1 MFVKR
6 AKCADGLTLVEVM
19 VAVLIIAIVALGA
32 LSYGYH
38 GAGQIRHARE
48 YATAV
53 RIAYFLLEDWKA
65 SAGSALYAAATP
77 GVRNPLDLNVDGII
91 SFEYPREGEGI
102 YEVTVDPEGV
112 DPEGDVPLDNIP
124 LQIKLSRPSG
134 YQRLIP
140 LTVAVS
146 WNTGSIALT
155 TNARIDQAGD

>member
-1 MFVKR
+1 MSVKR
-6 AKCADGLTLVEVM
+6 TKCADGLTLVEVM
-19 VAVLIIAIVALGA
+19 FAVLIIAVVALGA

-65 SAGSALYAAATP
+65 SAGSVLYATAAP
-77 GVRNPLDLNVDGII
+77 GVRTPLKLNLGGIM
-91 SFEYPREGEGI
+91 SFEYPQEGEGI
-102 YEVTVDPEGV
+102 YEITV
-112 DPEGDVPLDNIP
+112 DNIP
-124 LQIKLSRPSG
+124 LEIKLSRPSG

-155 TNARIDQAGD
+155 TSARIDQGGD

>member
-1 MFVKR
+1 MSVKR
-6 AKCADGLTLVEVM
+6 AKCADGLTLIEVM
-19 VAVLIIAIVALGA
+19 FAVLIIAVVALGA

-77 GVRNPLDLNVDGII
+77 GVRNPLDLNVNGIM
-91 SFEYPREGEGI
+91 SFEYFRGDGI
-102 YEVTVDPEGV
+102 YKVTV
-112 DPEGDVPLDNIP
+112 DNIP
-124 LQIKLSRPSG
+124 LQIKLSRPFG

-146 WNTGSIALT
+146 WETGSIALT
-155 TNARIDQAGD
+155 TNARIDQGGD

>member
-1 MFVKR
+1 MSVKR

-19 VAVLIIAIVALGA
+19 FTVLIIAVVALGA

-65 SAGSALYAAATP
+65 SSGSALYAAATP
-77 GVRNPLDLNVDGII
+77 GVRNPLDLNVDGIMD
-91 SFEYPREGEGI
+91 FEYLSEEGI
-102 YEVTVDPEGV
+102 YEVTV
-112 DPEGDVPLDNIP
+112 DNIP
-124 LQIKLSRPSG
+124 LQIKLSRRSG

-140 LTVAVS
+140 LTVEVS
-146 WNTGSIALT
+146 WETGSIALT
-155 TNARIDQAGD
+155 TNACIDQGGD

>member
-1 MFVKR
+1 MSVKR
-6 AKCADGLTLVEVM
+6 TKCADGLTLVEVM
-19 VAVLIIAIVALGA
+19 FAVLIIAVVALGA

-48 YATAV
+48 YSTAV

-65 SAGSALYAAATP
+65 SAGSALYATAAS
-77 GVRNPLDLNVDGII
+77 GVRNPLDLNLGGIM
-91 SFEYPREGEGI
+91 SFEYPHEGEGI
-102 YEVTVDPEGV
+102 YEVTVD
-112 DPEGDVPLDNIP
+112 NIP
-124 LQIKLSRPSG
+124 LEITLFRPSG

-155 TNARIDQAGD
+155 TNARIDQGGD

>member
-1 MFVKR
+1 MSVKQ
-6 AKCADGLTLVEVM
+6 AKCADGLTLIEVM
-19 VAVLIIAIVALGA
+19 FTVLIIAVVVLGA

-65 SAGSALYAAATP
+65 SAGSALYAAAAP
-77 GVRNPLDLNVDGII
+77 GVRNPLDLNVNGII
-91 SFEYPREGEGI
+91 SFKYPPEGEGI
-102 YEVTVDPEGV
+102 YEVTV
-112 DPEGDVPLDNIP
+112 DNIP

>member
-1 MFVKR
+1 MSVKR
-6 AKCADGLTLVEVM
+6 AKCADGLTLIEVM
-19 VAVLIIAIVALGA
+19 FTVLIIALVALGA

-77 GVRNPLDLNVDGII
+77 GVRNPLDLNVDGIM
-91 SFEYPREGEGI
+91 SFEYPQEGDGI
-102 YEVTVDPEGV
+102 YEVTVDH
-112 DPEGDVPLDNIP
+112 IP

-155 TNARIDQAGD
+155 TNARIDQGGD

>member
-1 MFVKR
+1 MSVKR
-6 AKCADGLTLVEVM
+6 AKCADGLTLIEVM
-19 VAVLIIAIVALGA
+19 FAVLIIAVVALGA

-38 GAGQIRHARE
+38 GARQIRHARE

-77 GVRNPLDLNVDGII
+77 GVRNPLDLNVDGIM
-91 SFEYPREGEGI
+91 SFEYPRGGEGI
-102 YEVTVDPEGV
+102 YEITV
-112 DPEGDVPLDNIP
+112 DNIP

-140 LTVAVS
+140 LTATVS

-155 TNARIDQAGD
+155 TNARIDQGGD

>member
-1 MFVKR
+1 MSVKR
-6 AKCADGLTLVEVM
+6 AKYANGLTLVEVM
-19 VAVLIIAIVALGA
+19 FAVLIIAIVALGA

-48 YATAV
+48 YATPV

-77 GVRNPLDLNVDGII
+77 GVRNPLDLNVNGIM
-91 SFEYPREGEGI
+91 SFEYFRGDGI
-102 YEVTVDPEGV
+102 YKVTV
-112 DPEGDVPLDNIP
+112 DNIP
-124 LQIKLSRPSG
+124 LQIKLSRPFG

-146 WNTGSIALT
+146 WETVQMPVLIRGVT
-155 TNARIDQAGD
+155 KYERQRF

>member
-1 MFVKR
+1 MSVKR

-19 VAVLIIAIVALGA
+19 FAVLIIAVVALGA

-65 SAGSALYAAATP
+65 SAGSALYATAAP
-77 GVRNPLDLNVDGII
+77 GVRTPLDLNLGGIM
-91 SFEYPREGEGI
+91 SFEYPQEGEGI
-102 YEVTVDPEGV
+102 YEVTI
-112 DPEGDVPLDNIP
+112 DNIP
-124 LQIKLSRPSG
+124 LEIKLFRPSE

-155 TNARIDQAGD
+155 TNARIDQGGD

>member
-1 MFVKR
+1 MSVKR
-6 AKCADGLTLVEVM
+6 AKCADGLTLIEVM
-19 VAVLIIAIVALGA
+19 FAVLIIAVVALGA

-77 GVRNPLDLNVDGII
+77 GVRNPLDLNVDGIM
-91 SFEYPREGEGI
+91 SFEYPREGAGI
-102 YEVTVDPEGV
+102 YEVTV
-112 DPEGDVPLDNIP
+112 DNIP

-140 LTVAVS
+140 LTATVS
-146 WNTGSIALT
+146 WETGSIALT
-155 TNARIDQAGD
+155 TNARIDQGGD

>member
-1 MFVKR
+1 MSVKR
-6 AKCADGLTLVEVM
+6 TKCADGLTLVEVM
-19 VAVLIIAIVALGA
+19 LAVLIIAIVALGA

-48 YATAV
+48 YSTAV

-65 SAGSALYAAATP
+65 SAGSQLYASNSS
-77 GVRNPLDLNVDGII
+77 GVRTPEDLNVDGIM
-91 SFEYPREGEGI
+91 SFAYKGKGI
-102 YEVTVDPEGV
+102 YEVTVDPTGV

-155 TNARIDQAGD
+155 TNVRIDQGGD

>member
-1 MFVKR
+1 MSVKR
-6 AKCADGLTLVEVM
+6 AKCADGLTLIEVM
-19 VAVLIIAIVALGA
+19 FTVLIIAVVALGA

-65 SAGSALYAAATP
+65 SGGSALYTTAIS
-77 GVRNPLDLNVDGII
+77 GVRNPLGLNVDGIM
-91 SFEYPREGEGI
+91 SFLRKGEGI
-102 YEVTVDPEGV
+102 YEVTVDS
-112 DPEGDVPLDNIP
+112 EGDIPLDNIP
-124 LQIKLSRPSG
+124 LRIKLSRPSG

-146 WNTGSIALT
+146 WETGSIALT
-155 TNARIDQAGD
+155 TNARIDQGGD

>member
-1 MFVKR
+1 MSVKR

-19 VAVLIIAIVALGA
+19 FAVLIIAVVALGA

-65 SAGSALYAAATP
+65 SSGSALYAAAIP
-77 GVRNPLDLNVDGII
+77 GVRNPLDLNVDDIK
-91 SFEYPREGEGI
+91 SFEYPRENEGI
-102 YEVTVDPEGV
+102 YEEAVV
-112 DPEGDVPLDNIP
+112 DNIP
-124 LQIKLSRPSG
+124 LRIKLSRPSG

-140 LTVAVS
+140 LTVEVS
-146 WNTGSIALT
+146 WENGSIALS
-155 TNARIDQAGD
+155 TNARIDQGGD

>member
-1 MFVKR
+1 MSVKR

-19 VAVLIIAIVALGA
+19 FAVLIIALVALGA

-65 SAGSALYAAATP
+65 SAGSALYAAAAP
-77 GVRNPLDLNVDGII
+77 GVRTPLNLNVDGIM
-91 SFEYPREGEGI
+91 SFAYKGEGI

-124 LQIKLSRPSG
+124 LRIKLSRPSG

-146 WNTGSIALT
+146 WETGSIALT
-155 TNARIDQAGD
+155 TNARIDQGGD

>member
-1 MFVKR
+1 MSVKR

-19 VAVLIIAIVALGA
+19 FAVLIIAVVALGA

-65 SAGSALYAAATP
+65 CAGSELYAAAAS
-77 GVRNPLDLNVDGII
+77 GVRTPLDLNVDGIMF
-91 SFEYPREGEGI
+91 FEYLPEEGI
-102 YEVTVDPEGV
+102 YEVTV
-112 DPEGDVPLDNIP
+112 DNIP

-134 YQRLIP
+134 YHRLIP
-140 LTVAVS
+140 LTVTVS
-146 WNTGSIALT
+146 WEIGSIALT
-155 TNARIDQAGD
+155 TNARIDQGGD